1 MYINQ
6 VNIWPIHA
14 CSTHMNSNK
23 LQLHTQIRHTHTHT
37 QTRIPY
43 CCTRLGCRLEELLF
57 DPKSREN
64 KQNPSV
70 AKC

>member
-37 QTRIPY
+37 HKHAFLIAAPAWAA
-43 CCTRLGCRLEELLF
+43 
-57 DPKSREN
+57 D
-64 KQNPSV
+64 
-70 AKC
+70 

>member
-23 LQLHTQIRHTHTHT
+23 LQLHTQIRHTHTHKHAFL
-37 QTRIPY
+37 IAAPAWAA
-43 CCTRLGCRLEELLF
+43 
-57 DPKSREN
+57 D
-64 KQNPSV
+64 
-70 AKC
+70 